1 MSLILQSIGQ
11 LRKNYADYTSILN
24 SCNNILFLGGNDVDT
39 CKEMSLRLNKP
50 LEDVLY
56 KSKDMVYIFKQGA
69 EKPIITH
76 IYNLKEHRSY
86 PLLNDN
92 WHCEKD
98 IKIDYEYEREECL

>member
-1 MSLILQSIGQ
+1 M
-11 LRKNYADYTSILN
+11 
-24 SCNNILFLGGNDVDT
+24 
-39 CKEMSLRLNKP
+39 
-50 LEDVLY
+50 EDVLY